1 MRAVFSCREDSVDVP
16 REHDSLSG
24 PLSRFGVRPAVS
36 VLLAIGHSPEQ
47 EFIISRVG
55 TEVSAISAPV
65 KGSDERVMPVAPGD
79 LLVVIVD
86 VVDVNHVIVRPHG
99 QVFAARRNAH
109 ALDPLL
115 RVFQR
120 LLVVLTPADVH
131 LAVIGSNNGNLLL
144 FIVSN
149 CTRAL
154 GVRQGGQG
162 RCSFPR
168 ILYGLFV
175 DDALAKLSALFCVP
189 DQNLVVIA

>member
-1 MRAVFSCREDSVDVP
+1 MRAVLSCRENSVDVP
-16 REHDSLSG
+16 REMNSLCG
-24 PLSRFGVRPAVS
+24 PLSRSGVGPAGS
-36 VLLAIGHSPEQ
+36 VLLAVGHGPEH

-55 TEVSAISAPV
+55 TEVSAIGAPV
-65 KGSDERVMPVAPGD
+65 KSSDERVMPVAPGD
-79 LLVVIVD
+79 LLVVVGD
-86 VVDVNHVIVRPHG
+86 VVNVNHVIVRTHG
-99 QVFAARRNAH
+99 QVLATRRNAH

-131 LAVIGSNNGNLLL
+131 LAVISSNNGNLVLS
-144 FIVSN
+144 IVSN

-154 GVRQGGQG
+154 GVRQGRQS

-175 DDALAKLSALFCVP
+175 DNALAKLSALICIP